1 MLEYYQISSS
11 QTPEVPYPSSS
22 NPTGPP
28 YQNGAQPISSSPPA
42 STPHFR
48 YNPNDIP
55 SQRASH
61 AHPHNRIRTS
71 ESPPSTYRSIP
82 SSYTPSPPPGPSS
95 PYSSCSASV
104 DESPRSRDAMAIGS
118 LLSPG
123 ARKPRDDVGE
133 PLQKD
138 LVCED
143 RSQLCMQ

>member
-1 MLEYYQISSS
+1 MLEYYQISSG

-22 NPTGPP
+22 NPTGPS
-28 YQNGAQPISSSPPA
+28 YQNGAQPISGPPPVP
-42 STPHFR
+42 TPHFR
-48 YNPNDIP
+48 CNPNDIP
-55 SQRASH
+55 GQRANH
-61 AHPHNRIRTS
+61 AHPHKRIRTS

-95 PYSSCSASV
+95 PYSSSSASV

-123 ARKPRDDVGE
+123 ARKPRDDVDDS
-133 PLQKD
+133 LQKD

-143 RSQLCMQ
+143 RSQLRRQ